1 MAHQSQYL
9 GCVHS
14 PTKLSSVVPVDPL
27 TQEVTVWWMDLLPVC
42 LLSTV
47 QTDCVYRPSLQTPQL
62 LRPIFINHRSYWSG
76 TVTTPPPT
84 PPPSPPPP
92 PQHLRQMEDTH
103 GEPGCVEFYTGE
115 NVTQTGTS
123 SLEQMSET
131 FQFIW
136 VKEKNGQRMMRVFII
151 TTLKNEFD

>member
-1 MAHQSQYL
+1 MDGPTS
-9 GCVHS
+9 CVS
-14 PTKLSSVVPVDPL
+14 F
-27 TQEVTVWWMDLLPVC
+27 
-42 LLSTV
+42 LSTV

-76 TVTTPPPT
+76 TVTTPPRPLPHLI
-84 PPPSPPPP
+84 PPL
-92 PQHLRQMEDTH
+92 HHHNILGKWRTH
-103 GEPGCVEFYTGE
+103 TGNHAANTGWEFHTGE